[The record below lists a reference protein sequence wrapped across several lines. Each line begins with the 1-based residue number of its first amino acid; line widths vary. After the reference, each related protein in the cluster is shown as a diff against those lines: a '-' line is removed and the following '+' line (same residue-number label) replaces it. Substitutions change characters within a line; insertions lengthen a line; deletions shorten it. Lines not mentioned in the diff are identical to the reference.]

1 MARFAQTVAISAWG
15 EAFETNHRDTEAM
28 RILVGSALY
37 PTPLAP
43 RTVGGAEVFAR
54 DLAERLAAGGGDVA
68 VLRAA
73 GAGVPAREASAG
85 IDVRAIP
92 ARNLHPPFEPQ
103 RGAAS
108 RLVWHA
114 LDDWTGN
121 ETALARAIADV
132 RPDVVHTNTLSGL
145 TTRLWRAARAAGVP
159 IVHTLHDYY
168 LTCPRCSRF
177 SAGARC
183 AGTCTMCKVLT
194 LRRRRATALV
204 DAVVGVSRRVLDI
217 HREAGLFGGAG
228 HAGVV
233 RNACSIVDLA
243 AGPTYSGGPVT
254 IGFIGRPSP
263 EKGLG
268 TLVAAMDGVAPD
280 RARLVVAG
288 RFAPP
293 EMARLRARAPRADI
307 AFLGFVA
314 PQTFYGQVDLV
325 AVPSLWEEPAAL
337 VVVEALASG
346 RPVLA
351 SPYGGTPEAVRDGID
366 GWIVPPTVEDLR
378 AAIEGIVAGRDTL
391 PAFQDAALRAGG
403 TRTFDD
409 VVAEYRALY
418 ARLGART
425 TSRQFEA
432 ATA

>member
-1 MARFAQTVAISAWG
+1 
-15 EAFETNHRDTEAM
+15 M
-28 RILVGSALY
+28 RILIGSALY

-54 DLAERLAAGGGDVA
+54 DLAERFVAEGSHVA

-73 GAGVPAREASAG
+73 GSGVPPREASAG
-85 IDVRAIP
+85 VDVRAIP

-108 RLVWHA
+108 RLLWHA

-121 ETALARAIADV
+121 AAALARAIADV

-177 SAGARC
+177 SGGARC
-183 AGTCTMCKVLT
+183 AGTCAGCRLLT

-204 DAVVGVSRRVLDI
+204 DSVVGVSRRILDI
-217 HREAGLFGGAG
+217 HLGAGLFGGAR

-243 AGPTYSGGPVT
+243 AGPTYRGGPVT

-263 EKGLG
+263 EKGLD
-268 TLVAAMDGVAPD
+268 TLAAAMDGMAPE

-293 EMARLRARAPRADI
+293 EVERLRALAPQAEID
-307 AFLGFVA
+307 FLGFVRPRA
-314 PQTFYGQVDLV
+314 FYGQVDLV

-337 VVVEALASG
+337 VVVEALAAG

-351 SPYGGTPEAVRDGID
+351 SPYGGSPEVIRHGID
-366 GWIVPPTVEDLR
+366 GWIVPPTMDGLR
-378 AAIEGIVAGRDTL
+378 RAIEGIVADRDQL
-391 PAFQDAALRAGG
+391 PAFQDAALHAGR
-403 TRTFDD
+403 TRSFDD
-409 VVAEYRALY
+409 VVADYRALY
-418 ARLGART
+418 ARAGARVP
-425 TSRQFEA
+425 SVRASEA
-432 ATA
+432 AIA

>member
-1 MARFAQTVAISAWG
+1 
-15 EAFETNHRDTEAM
+15 M
-28 RILVGSALY
+28 RILMGSALY

-54 DLAERLAAGGGDVA
+54 DLAERLVAGGGHVA

-92 ARNLHPPFEPQ
+92 ARNLHPPFEAR
-103 RGAAS
+103 RGAAA
-108 RLVWHA
+108 RLLWHA

-121 ETALARAIADV
+121 EAALARAVAEI

-177 SAGARC
+177 SGGARC
-183 AGTCTMCKVLT
+183 AGTCAGCRLLT
-194 LRRRRATALV
+194 LRRRRAAALV
-204 DAVVGVSRRVLDI
+204 DAVVGVSRRILDI
-217 HREAGLFGGAG
+217 HLAAGLFGGAG

-233 RNACSIVDLA
+233 RNACSIMDLG
-243 AGPTYSGGPVT
+243 AGPAYAGGPVT

-263 EKGLG
+263 EKGLDA
-268 TLVAAMDGVAPD
+268 LAAAMDGVAPE

-293 EMARLRARAPRADI
+293 EMARLRALAPRAEI

-337 VVVEALASG
+337 VVVEALAAG

-351 SPYGGTPEAVRDGID
+351 SPYGGTPEAVRDGIE
-366 GWIVPPTVEDLR
+366 GWIVPPTVEGLR
-378 AAIEGIVAGRDTL
+378 AAIARIVAGRAAL
-391 PAFQDAALRAGG
+391 PALQDAALRAGR
-403 TRTFDD
+403 TRSFDD

-418 ARLGART
+418 ARLGARVPST
-425 TSRQFEA
+425 RPSEA